1 MRFFPRIFPAGLAF
15 TGISVLFQIDL
26 VTANHKKGCPPFKG
40 SFEIDYFQVYPENAD
55 FDFQS
60 CLLYIGFVFFSEIH
74 RTGKKTRLTLL
85 AAFGMPPLAFTT
97 RISTKWWMF

>member
-15 TGISVLFQIDL
+15 TGILALLQTDL
-26 VTANHKKGCPPFKG
+26 VAANHEKGCPPFKR

-60 CLLYIGFVFFSEIH
+60 CLLYIGFVFFFKIYS
-74 RTGKKTRLTLL
+74 TGKKTRLTLL
-85 AAFGMPPLAFTT
+85 AASGMPPLAFTT